1 MEKFGVIKSGVTP
14 EFADSAETKKKAEDC
29 AKPPI
34 VDNNSDTIVALDD
47 DFRKRASDAVASKL
61 TSN

>member
-1 MEKFGVIKSGVTP
+1 MEKFGVVKSGITP
-14 EFADSAETKKKAEDC
+14 ELADSAETKKAEDC

-34 VDNNSDTIVALDD
+34 VDNNSDTVVALDA